1 MYNELTKSDIALR
14 LYEVTD
20 SLPGPGGCLQRPSMV
35 KKKNPVTNACFCLT
49 NVQEQEMRRV

>member
-1 MYNELTKSDIALR
+1 MYNELTKSDTALR

-35 KKKNPVTNACFCLT
+35 KKKSCYQHVFLFN
-49 NVQEQEMRRV
+49 

>member
-1 MYNELTKSDIALR
+1 MYNELTKSDTALR

-35 KKKNPVTNACFCLT
+35 AKKKSCY
-49 NVQEQEMRRV
+49 QRVFLFN